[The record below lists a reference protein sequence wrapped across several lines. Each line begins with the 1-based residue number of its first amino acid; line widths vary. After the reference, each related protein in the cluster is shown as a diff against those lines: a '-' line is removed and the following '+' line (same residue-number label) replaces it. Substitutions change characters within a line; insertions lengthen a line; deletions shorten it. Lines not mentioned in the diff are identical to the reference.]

1 MGTITQRPAAA
12 ADKFDR
18 VWASLPSADR
28 IVLLGHDLPDLTPED
43 KMKLAAVAQ
52 KLSRSMREGRRRTG
66 ARRRT

>member
-1 MGTITQRPAAA
+1 MGTITQRPAFA

-28 IVLLGHDLPDLTPED
+28 LVLLGHDRPDLTPAD
-43 KMKLAAVAQ
+43 KVKLAAVAQ
-52 KLSRSMREGRRRTG
+52 KLSRSMRGSRRRTG

>member
-1 MGTITQRPAAA
+1 MGTITQRPAVA

-28 IVLLGHDLPDLTPED
+28 IVLLGHDRPDLTPED
-43 KMKLAAVAQ
+43 KVKLAAVAQ
-52 KLSRSMREGRRRTG
+52 KLSRSIREGRRHPG